1 MLLLLDSDTT
11 GTIWPRKPDH
21 MKRSGCRTRYHNRVK
36 QSYKT
41 KAVSIDTDFRWQ

>member
-11 GTIWPRKPDH
+11 GTIRPRKPDH
-21 MKRSGCRTRYHNRVK
+21 MKRSGTRYHNRVR

-41 KAVSIDTDFRWQ
+41 KAVSIDIDFRWQ